1 MHIPSRAARVLAVA
15 ALPLALAA
23 CGSSGSSNSSNSSGS
38 SGSKADSASSASP
51 SKDPNA
57 GLLTGTRLKKTLAP
71 ASLFPAG
78 FVAVPDGASDS
89 GDQLLEPKGGS
100 TGKPDCT
107 KLETTA
113 WMSVTGARGGVS
125 FAQDDYMNKSKTA
138 EIAEE
143 VDEFSGTDATTVLKD
158 LRTVPAACA
167 AFTDTDEHA
176 RVKAVGH
183 STPGLGDEAYTITLT
198 SGVWDNGTTLLAARQ
213 GTAVVTVMSTA
224 GSDNG
229 AATAKK
235 IAEASLASL
244 KKTS

>member
-23 CGSSGSSNSSNSSGS
+23 CGSSGSSGSSDS

-71 ASLFPAG
+71 ASLFPKG

-89 GDQLLEPKGGS
+89 GDQFLEPKGGS
-100 TGKPDCT
+100 TAKPDCT
-107 KLETTA
+107 KLETTG
-113 WMSVTGARGGVS
+113 WMSVTGAAGGVS
-125 FAQDDYMNKSKTA
+125 YAQDDYMNKSKTA

-143 VDEFSGTDATTVLKD
+143 VDEFSGSGATTALKD

-167 AFTDTDEHA
+167 AFTDTEEHA

-183 STPGLGDEAYTITLT
+183 TTAGLGDEAYTITLT
-198 SGVWDNGTTLLAARQ
+198 SGVWDNGTTLLAARE